1 MAGEIMRVLDDSLVF
16 YLMEKYSGYSLS
28 PEAIL
33 ALLGNTMGTSVINN
47 IDPNNTMTLDQL
59 QRYAELHPSEPLP
72 STSDYFNQM
81 DYEMEMMMADQQQ
94 SSSLMKDTG
103 NASLTAQ
110 LSYSSQINNYRSFG
124 RRSPPTGAGG
134 GGTGIGGGKDL
145 YSSHLP
151 SLVGSSSLNSESG
164 MSFARHGLN
173 SRMNAPVTGFQPR
186 SDFPHD
192 SRVSSANN
200 NNNNQL
206 KTLAGGFLTQQ
217 GAALLQTLQL
227 QKEGSFD
234 PLPNTNNDQSH
245 PWFTN
250 RSSPYPGETG
260 RKTPLVVLSSEHFRS
275 VADEMGFSLPEL
287 MTTGFRD
294 IQDQQEAADER
305 EYQDQQKIESAIGA
319 MHEQLLEEGI
329 LPSLRP
335 EKVLSKQQLTE
346 LGLKKKTV
354 EEVFKQITG
363 KDIRA
368 VLSRAP
374 TTRADEIK
382 AKLARNNTMSASQLS
397 LINDLLELDKEQ
409 QSQQSHQQQQQQQ
422 STQTAVPSISVDGF
436 NDEDD
441 STTRGKDSSSS
452 PSVAPL
458 PAPLTSSPLPVT
470 PSFKRALTL
479 GSLHSIKEVKSTDS
493 QDDFHHLPLHKSS
506 SSGPGGGG
514 HLLGRGG
521 TGSRSNDE
529 TKNDE
534 HEEEQQEKTISDS
547 LMSENNNNHSRPNSK
562 PELRKSFTT
571 PSSLLFHGS
580 ILSTPKDK
588 ERLEKLQIA
597 ESEKATQ
604 RLILPAA
611 RDPRE
616 KYKELLEEF
625 PLIKESIEQD
635 MEREKQ
641 RLMKSI
647 HSNRRGSNNSQQQQE
662 DNNKD
667 NKDKSSSSKDKNN
680 NKKNKKMTKEEFL
693 LSKEFKEEK
702 DQFPQKGTRSIKTRE
717 DQDQQVEERRTALNQ
732 TKHTSSSSVEK
743 DRGEGGGIDNIGDI
757 SHDNRL
763 PANPYN
769 SWDQETQI
777 LNAGVASGA
786 GLMLWRPRTLATGD
800 GRYRVGRN
808 HHSQQGTAS
817 PIRPLPRE
825 GYSPLPNNNI
835 GYLGVIHAD
844 NIYSKSKN
852 RKTPFVSAT

>member
-1 MAGEIMRVLDDSLVF
+1 MAGEIMRVLDDSLIF

-59 QRYAELHPSEPLP
+59 QRYAELHPSDPLP
-72 STSDYFNQM
+72 SSSDYFNQM
-81 DYEMEMMMADQQQ
+81 DYEMEMMMADQQQQ

-110 LSYSSQINNYRSFG
+110 LSYVSQINNYRSFG
-124 RRSPPTGAGG
+124 RRSPPNGP
-134 GGTGIGGGKDL
+134 GGTGTGVGGGGKDHH
-145 YSSHLP
+145 SSHLP
-151 SLVGSSSLNSESG
+151 SLVGSSSLNSSSAFPSESG

-186 SDFPHD
+186 SELPHD
-192 SRVSSANN
+192 SRVSSANH
-200 NNNNQL
+200 L
-206 KTLAGGFLTQQ
+206 KTLAGGFRTQQ
-217 GAALLQTLQL
+217 GAALLQTLQQ
-227 QKEGSFD
+227 QKEGLSFD
-234 PLPNTNNDQSH
+234 PLPNDQSH

-250 RSSPYPGETG
+250 RSSPYPGESG

-294 IQDQQEAADER
+294 LQDQQEAADEE

-354 EEVFKQITG
+354 EDVFKQITG

-409 QSQQSHQQQQQQQ
+409 QQSQQQ
-422 STQTAVPSISVDGF
+422 SESGLPLTHHHQQPTPSISVDGF
-436 NDEDD
+436 NDDDD
-441 STTRGKDSSSS
+441 STTRGGKDS
-452 PSVAPL
+452 PSAAPL

-493 QDDFHHLPLHKSS
+493 QDDFHLHKSS
-506 SSGPGGGG
+506 SSGPGG
-514 HLLGRGG
+514 HLLGRG

-529 TKNDE
+529 NNIITGEELKNK
-534 HEEEQQEKTISDS
+534 EEQEKTITDS
-547 LMSENNNNHSRPNSK
+547 FISENNNSRPNSR

-571 PSSLLFHGS
+571 PTNLLFHGS
-580 ILSTPKDK
+580 IISTPKDK

-625 PLIKESIEQD
+625 PLIKESIDKD

-647 HSNRRGSNNSQQQQE
+647 HSNRRGSNNSQQQE
-662 DNNKD
+662 DKKEKEKN
-667 NKDKSSSSKDKNN
+667 KSSSSKDKKNN
-680 NKKNKKMTKEEFL
+680 KNKKMTKEEFL
-693 LSKEFKEEK
+693 LSKEFKEEQ

-717 DQDQQVEERRTALNQ
+717 EQDQQVEERRTALNQ
-732 TKHTSSSSVEK
+732 TKHTSSVEK
-743 DRGEGGGIDNIGDI
+743 DRGEGGIDNIGET

-763 PANPYN
+763 PPNPYN

-808 HHSQQGTAS
+808 HQGSAS